1 VKIMSMDKW
10 LDDDETKENKRRRNE
25 IYSSL
30 SIEEKKDLKQQ
41 KARDLVK
48 KDKITNSLDESK
60 KDFLTKVLEFKDW
73 LNNRSY
79 IKGDIERIQTWVE
92 NLYFMIDANKNFNN
106 KARFKTGED
115 NLNNSY
121 KSIPLKFLDEKTR
134 IALNKKLK
142 GTKKTNS
149 DNYYLRKLK
158 IIVKEKLKDA
168 EYYNILRDI
177 LES

>member
-1 VKIMSMDKW
+1 MSMDKW
-10 LDDDETKENKRRRNE
+10 LDDDETKENKKKRNE

-30 SIEEKKDLKQQ
+30 SNEEKNDLSKQ
-41 KARDLVK
+41 KIHELVK
-48 KDKITNSLDESK
+48 KGGGTSSFDESRTS
-60 KDFLTKVLEFKDW
+60 FLAKVLEFKDW
-73 LNNRSY
+73 LDNRSY
-79 IKGDIERIQTWVE
+79 IKGDIERIQTWIE
-92 NLYFMIDANKNFNN
+92 NLHSMVGISIYFQNKAGFNN
-106 KARFKTGED
+106 EEE
-115 NLNNSY
+115 NLIDGY
-121 KSIPLKFLDEKTR
+121 KSIPVKFLDEKTR

-142 GTKKTNS
+142 GIKRTNS

>member
-1 VKIMSMDKW
+1 MSMDKW
-10 LDDDETKENKRRRNE
+10 LDDDETKENKKKRNE

-30 SIEEKKDLKQQ
+30 SNEEKNDLNKQ
-41 KARDLVK
+41 KIRELVK
-48 KDKITNSLDESK
+48 KGGGTNSFDESRTS
-60 KDFLTKVLEFKDW
+60 FLAKVLEFKDW
-73 LNNRSY
+73 LDNRSY
-79 IKGDIERIQTWVE
+79 IKGDIERIQTWIE
-92 NLYFMIDANKNFNN
+92 NLHSMVDINIYFQNKAGFNN
-106 KARFKTGED
+106 EEE
-115 NLNNSY
+115 NLIDSY
-121 KSIPLKFLDEKTR
+121 KSIPVKFLDEKTR

-142 GTKKTNS
+142 GIKRTNS

>member
-1 VKIMSMDKW
+1 MSMDKW
-10 LDDDETKENKRRRNE
+10 LDDDETKENKKKRNE

-30 SIEEKKDLKQQ
+30 SNEEKKDLKQQ
-41 KARDLVK
+41 KVRDLVK
-48 KDKITNSLDESK
+48 KDIITSSFDESR

-73 LNNRSY
+73 LDNRTY

-92 NLYFMIDANKNFNN
+92 NLYSMVDANINFHNKNISNN
-106 KARFKTGED
+106 GKETLF
-115 NLNNSY
+115 NSY
-121 KSIPLKFLDEKTR
+121 KTIPVKFLDEKTR

-142 GTKKTNS
+142 GMKRTNS

-158 IIVKEKLKDA
+158 IIIKEKLKDA
-168 EYYNILRDI
+168 EYYNIIRDI

>member
-1 VKIMSMDKW
+1 MSMDKW
-10 LDDDETKENKRRRNE
+10 LDDDETKENKKKRNE

-30 SIEEKKDLKQQ
+30 SNEEKKDLKQQ
-41 KARDLVK
+41 KVHDLVK
-48 KDKITNSLDESK
+48 KDIITSSFDESR

-73 LNNRSY
+73 LENRTY

-92 NLYFMIDANKNFNN
+92 NLYSMVDANINFHNTTISNN
-106 KARFKTGED
+106 GKET
-115 NLNNSY
+115 LINSY
-121 KSIPLKFLDEKTR
+121 KSIPVKFLDEKTR

-142 GTKKTNS
+142 GIKRTNS

-158 IIVKEKLKDA
+158 IIIKEKLKDA
-168 EYYNILRDI
+168 EYYNIIRDI

>member
-1 VKIMSMDKW
+1 MSMDKW
-10 LDDDETKENKRRRNE
+10 LDDDDTKENKKKRNE

-30 SIEEKKDLKQQ
+30 SNEEKKELKQQ
-41 KARDLVK
+41 KVRDLVK
-48 KDKITNSLDESK
+48 KDIITSSFDESR

-73 LNNRSY
+73 LENRTY

-92 NLYFMIDANKNFNN
+92 NLYSMVDANINFHNKNNSNN
-106 KARFKTGED
+106 GKEAMI
-115 NLNNSY
+115 NSY
-121 KSIPLKFLDEKTR
+121 KSIPVKFLDEKTR

-142 GTKKTNS
+142 GIKRTNS

-158 IIVKEKLKDA
+158 IIIKEKLKDA
-168 EYYNILRDI
+168 EYYNIIRDI